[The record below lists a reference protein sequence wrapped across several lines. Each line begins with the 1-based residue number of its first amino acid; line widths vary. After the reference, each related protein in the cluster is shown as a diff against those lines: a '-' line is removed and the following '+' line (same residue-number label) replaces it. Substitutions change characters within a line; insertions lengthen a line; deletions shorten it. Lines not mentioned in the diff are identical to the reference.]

1 MKSMTKIKRGLVD
14 FVEGLPK
21 VELHLHIEGTLEP
34 ELLIALARRNGVDIP
49 YKTIAAAR
57 TAYQFEDLQSFLKV
71 YYLGASVLR
80 EEQDFYELTLAYM
93 ARCKAQQ
100 IRHTELFFDPQ
111 THLANGVPLAAVM
124 GGINAALRDAERDWH
139 ISSALILCFERDRD
153 PEPSVVLLER
163 ACALGGIA
171 GIGLDSAELGNPP
184 EKFQEVFKVAK
195 SMGLHRVAH
204 AGEEGPPAY
213 IWQALDVLDVERID
227 HGVRCL
233 EDPALVRRLVDD
245 RIPLTVCPF
254 SNVALKVFSQLSEHN
269 LGRLLKAGLSATI
282 NSDDPAY
289 FGGYLSENIIETL
302 SSLDLTAQDALLL
315 ERNAVEAAFCTDQR
329 KQSLLRDL
337 DQYGASHQNLL

>member
-1 MKSMTKIKRGLVD
+1 MESTMNTKGMLAD
-14 FVEGLPK
+14 FVEDLPK

-34 ELLIALARRNGVDIP
+34 ELLIALAQRNGVDIP
-49 YKTIAAAR
+49 YKTIEAAR
-57 TAYQFEDLQSFLKV
+57 AAYQFEDLQSFLNV

-80 EEQDFYELTLAYM
+80 EERDFYELTLAYM
-93 ARCKAQQ
+93 SRCKAQQ

-111 THLANGVPLAAVM
+111 THLANGVALAAVM

-153 PEPSVVLLER
+153 PEPSVAH

-213 IWQALDVLDVERID
+213 IWRALDVLDVERID

-245 RIPLTVCPF
+245 RIALTVCPF
-254 SNVALKVFSQLSEHN
+254 SNVALKVFSRLSEHN
-269 LGRLLKAGLSATI
+269 LGRLLKAGLLATI

-289 FGGYLSENIIETL
+289 FGGYLSENIIGTL
-302 SSLDLTAQDALLL
+302 SSLDLTAKDALLL

-337 DQYGASHQNLL
+337 DQYDASHRNLL

>member
-1 MKSMTKIKRGLVD
+1 METITNTKGMLAD
-14 FVEGLPK
+14 FVEELPK

-34 ELLIALARRNGVDIP
+34 ELLISLAQRNGVDIP
-49 YKTIAAAR
+49 YKTIEAAR
-57 TAYQFEDLQSFLKV
+57 AAYQFEDLQSFLNA

-80 EEQDFYELTLAYM
+80 EERDFYELTMAYM
-93 ARCKAQQ
+93 SRCKAQQ
-100 IRHTELFFDPQ
+100 IRHTELFFDPL
-111 THLANGVPLAAVM
+111 THLANGVALAAVM

-153 PEPSVVLLER
+153 PQPAVALLER

-204 AGEEGPPAY
+204 AGEEGPPSY

-254 SNVALKVFSQLSEHN
+254 SNVALKVFSRLSEHN
-269 LGRLLKAGLSATI
+269 LGRMLKAGLLATI
-282 NSDDPAY
+282 HSDDPAY
-289 FGGYLSENIIETL
+289 FGGYLSENIIGTL
-302 SSLDLTAQDALLL
+302 SDLDLTAKDALLL

-329 KQSLLRDL
+329 KQSLFMDL
-337 DQYGASHQNLL
+337 DQYRASYQNLL

>member
-1 MKSMTKIKRGLVD
+1 MEAITNTKEILTD
-14 FVEGLPK
+14 FVGNLPK

-34 ELLIALARRNGVDIP
+34 ELLIALAQRNGVDIP
-49 YKTIAAAR
+49 YKTIEAAR
-57 TAYQFEDLQSFLKV
+57 AAYQFEDLQSFLNI

-80 EEQDFYELTLAYM
+80 EERDFYELTLAYM
-93 ARCKAQQ
+93 SRCKAQQ
-100 IRHTELFFDPQ
+100 ISHVELFFDPQ
-111 THLANGVPLAAVM
+111 THLANGVALAAVM
-124 GGINAALRDAERDWH
+124 GGITAALRDAERDWH

-153 PEPSVVLLER
+153 PQPAVALLER

-204 AGEEGPPAY
+204 AGEEGPPSY

-254 SNVALKVFSQLSEHN
+254 SNVALKVFSRLSEHN
-269 LGRLLKAGLSATI
+269 LGRMLKAGLLATI
-282 NSDDPAY
+282 HSDDPAY
-289 FGGYLSENIIETL
+289 FGGYLSENIIGTL
-302 SSLDLTAQDALLL
+302 SDLDLTAKDALLL

-329 KQSLLRDL
+329 KQSLFRDL
-337 DQYGASHQNLL
+337 DQYRASYRNLL

>member
-1 MKSMTKIKRGLVD
+1 MESAMNAKEILAD
-14 FVEGLPK
+14 FVEELPK

-34 ELLIALARRNGVDIP
+34 ELLIALAQRNGVDIP
-49 YKTIAAAR
+49 YKTIEAAR
-57 TAYQFEDLQSFLKV
+57 AAYQFEDLQSFLNV

-80 EEQDFYELTLAYM
+80 EERDFYELTMAYM
-93 ARCKAQQ
+93 SRCKAQQ

-111 THLANGVPLAAVM
+111 THLANGVALAAVM
-124 GGINAALRDAERDWH
+124 GGINAALRDAERDWQ

-153 PEPSVVLLER
+153 PQPAVALLEQ
-163 ACALGGIA
+163 ACVLGGIA

-254 SNVALKVFSQLSEHN
+254 SNVALKVFNRLSEHN
-269 LGRLLKAGLSATI
+269 LGRLLETGLLATI
-282 NSDDPAY
+282 HSDDPAY
-289 FGGYLSENIIETL
+289 FGGYLSENMIGTL
-302 SSLDLTAQDALLL
+302 SSLDLTAEDALLL

-337 DQYGASHQNLL
+337 DQYSASHRNLL

>member
-1 MKSMTKIKRGLVD
+1 M
-14 FVEGLPK
+14 
-21 VELHLHIEGTLEP
+21 
-34 ELLIALARRNGVDIP
+34 
-49 YKTIAAAR
+49 
-57 TAYQFEDLQSFLKV
+57 
-71 YYLGASVLR
+71 R
-80 EEQDFYELTLAYM
+80 EERDFYELTLAYM
-93 ARCKAQQ
+93 SRCKAQQ

-111 THLANGVPLAAVM
+111 THLANGVALAAVM

-139 ISSALILCFERDRD
+139 ISSALILCIERDRD
-153 PEPSVVLLER
+153 PQPAVALLER

-254 SNVALKVFSQLSEHN
+254 SNVALKVFSRLSEHN
-269 LGRLLKAGLSATI
+269 LGRLLKAGLLATI
-282 NSDDPAY
+282 HSDDPAY

-302 SSLDLTAQDALLL
+302 SDLDLTAEDALLL

-337 DQYGASHQNLL
+337 DQYGASYRNLL